1 MVDSSSLPV
10 VDAHCHPFVNEGVLT
25 PERFTNLLSLGG
37 GSTEYM
43 AAGGLTVDDGLVDE
57 IQSYKRNHIY
67 FRWLVRQ
74 MAAFFDCRPELEQVV
89 EARNQAVRD
98 YRDYVARLYK
108 ECGLK
113 ALVVDFGYPQ
123 PPIDL
128 VEFSNDMPVTVVP
141 IYRLEPLI
149 DELLKEDIGW
159 SEFSRRYD
167 EAIAQ
172 AIERDG
178 YRGLK
183 SIIAY
188 CTGLEV
194 SPLSRT
200 KDQGLMAWDA
210 IRRGIGGQAMKKLR
224 DHLLCRA
231 LELCMEFDVP
241 MQIHT
246 GVGDFEINLTRCNPI
261 LLYDLLRFPA
271 YRSARVVLVHCYPFM
286 AEAGYM
292 ASMLPRVYCD
302 LSEGIPFAAPA
313 ADRIYLTILEM
324 APFSKVMYG
333 SDGFGLLELNFL
345 GAKLGKSALART
357 LDQLIERGFLS
368 LREAEEAA
376 GLILAGNARA
386 LYRIE

>member
-1 MVDSSSLPV
+1 MIDTSSLPV

-25 PERFTNLLSLGG
+25 PERFTDLLLLACVS
-37 GSTEYM
+37 ED
-43 AAGGLTVDDGLVDE
+43 ALTTE
-57 IQSYKRNHIY
+57 IQAHRRNSIY
-67 FRWLVRQ
+67 VRWLVRQ
-74 MAAFFDCRPELEQVV
+74 MAEFLDCEPELERVV
-89 EARNQAVRD
+89 EARNQAVGD
-98 YRDYVARLYK
+98 YRGYVARLYE
-108 ECGLK
+108 ECGLT
-113 ALVVDFGYPQ
+113 ALVVDLGYP
-123 PPIDL
+123 PVDRA
-128 VEFSNDMPVTVVP
+128 EFMKDMPITIAP

-149 DELLKEDIGW
+149 DELLKEEIDW

-172 AIERDG
+172 AVERDG
-178 YRGLK
+178 CRGLK

-188 CTGLEV
+188 RTGLEV
-194 SPLSRT
+194 SLLSRT
-200 KDQGLMAWDA
+200 EHQGLLALDA
-210 IRRGIGGQAMKKLR
+210 IRRGIGGEAMKKLR

-246 GVGDFEINLTRCNPI
+246 GVGDFEVDLTRCSPI
-261 LLYDLLRFPA
+261 LLYDLLRFPV

-302 LSEGIPFAAPA
+302 LSEGIPLAAHA
-313 ADRIYLTILEM
+313 ADRIYLTTLEM

-333 SDGFGLLELNFL
+333 SDGLGLPEFSFL
-345 GAKLGKSALART
+345 GAKLGKSALARA
-357 LDQLIERGFLS
+357 LDQLVERDFLS
-368 LREAEEAA
+368 LQEAEEAA

-386 LYRIE
+386 LYRLE